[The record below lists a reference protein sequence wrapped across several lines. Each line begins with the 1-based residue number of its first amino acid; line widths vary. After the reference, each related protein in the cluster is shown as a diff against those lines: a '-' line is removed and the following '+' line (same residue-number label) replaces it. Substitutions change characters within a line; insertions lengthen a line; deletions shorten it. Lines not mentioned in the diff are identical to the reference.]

1 MDNECKHTLTHSH
14 TNNSIRLETDRNF
27 EFYGNHQIV
36 ANQLDFD
43 NRIIHDALEPHFRD
57 TEIH

>member
-1 MDNECKHTLTHSH
+1 MNANTHSH